1 MRPDGGE
8 ASEARPTVSYFVIA
22 RRPAKTNQADGIGES
37 GNLFDAST
45 FTRRLC
51 DKASTPL
58 KPDAGFSMESHLH
71 IPAIVGGFAILWV
84 VLLDAFDTV
93 VLPRRVL
100 RNFKLTAYFYR
111 RTWIPWRRIAG
122 HIKKPS
128 RQQNF
133 LGYFGPLSLIL
144 LLAFWATGLIL
155 GFALIQYGIGGHEQ
169 LSGERLNFGK
179 ILYHSGETF
188 FTLGYG
194 DIVPTSG
201 PARAL
206 SVFEAGMGFAF
217 LGVVIG
223 YIPVVYSAFS
233 RREIQISMLDARAGS
248 PPSAAELLVRLVGRT
263 EDPGVSQ
270 SVLDEV
276 LRDWERWAAEV
287 LEEQISYPVLAFFR
301 SQHSNQSWLAALTT
315 ILDVTSL
322 VLTGIEGVHPG
333 QAKLTFAMARH
344 AAVDLAQVVHAQHD
358 PLAPD
363 RLPPSEFEVL
373 RDKLAMAGLHLR
385 SDAYARDKLTRL
397 RSMYEPYV
405 HATGKNLFFSLPA
418 WLLTERKRDNWQ
430 AGPWDRLIQ
439 ARGLAALGQ
448 ESQAS
453 VGSAPR
459 EDHF

>member
-1 MRPDGGE
+1 M
-8 ASEARPTVSYFVIA
+8 
-22 RRPAKTNQADGIGES
+22 N
-37 GNLFDAST
+37 
-45 FTRRLC
+45 
-51 DKASTPL
+51 
-58 KPDAGFSMESHLH
+58 SHVH
-71 IPAIVGGFAILWV
+71 IFAIVFGIAILWM
-84 VLLDAFDTV
+84 VLLDAFETV

-100 RNFKLTAYFYR
+100 RNFRLTAHFYR
-111 RTWIPWRRIAG
+111 HTWIPWRKLAS
-122 HIKKPS
+122 HIKTTS

-144 LLAFWATGLIL
+144 LLAFWAAGLIF
-155 GFALIQYGIGGHEQ
+155 GFSVIQYGIGGHE
-169 LSGERLNFGK
+169 LLNGERITFGK
-179 ILYHSGETF
+179 IIYHSGETF

-194 DIVPTSG
+194 DIVPTS
-201 PARAL
+201 PAARAL

-223 YIPVVYSAFS
+223 YIPVVYSSFS

-248 PPSAAELLVRLVGRT
+248 PPSAAELLVRLAGRT
-263 EDPGVSQ
+263 EDPGVNQ
-270 SVLDEV
+270 NVLDEV
-276 LRDWERWAAEV
+276 LHDWERWAAEV
-287 LEEQISYPVLAFFR
+287 LEEHISYPVLAFFR

-315 ILDVTSL
+315 MLDVTSL

-363 RLPPSEFEVL
+363 RLPPSEFDVL

-405 HATGKNLFFSLPA
+405 QATGKNLFFTLPS

-448 ESQAS
+448 EPQAS
-453 VGSAPR
+453 IGSAR
-459 EDHF
+459 GEDHF